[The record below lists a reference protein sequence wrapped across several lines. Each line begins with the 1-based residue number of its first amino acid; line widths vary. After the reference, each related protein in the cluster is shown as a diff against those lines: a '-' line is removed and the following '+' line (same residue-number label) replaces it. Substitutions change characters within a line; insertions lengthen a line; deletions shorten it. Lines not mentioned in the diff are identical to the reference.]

1 MVMEDTVQP
10 DGHGAP
16 LCGAKKRQGEGTCS
30 KTAGWGTDHPGTGR
44 CRLHGGATPTQGKAA
59 RSAKVEAE
67 ARTVLAT
74 LDVSPVENPLDAL
87 KRLAGQ
93 AVSWQEALA
102 VCVNRLGDRF
112 RYEGVAGGEQLR
124 SEMALYERA
133 MDRCGQILGMIAKL
147 NIDERLAVIS
157 EQQAEVV
164 IAAIDAALTHAG
176 IHGQAAAEAKR
187 VAATRLRSA

>member
-1 MVMEDTVQP
+1 MTVPP
-10 DGHGAP
+10 DPEGHDSRY
-16 LCGAKKRQGEGTCS
+16 CGARKHQGEGTC
-30 KTAGWGTDHPGTGR
+30 KRPPGWGTDHVGHGR
-44 CRLHGGATPTQGKAA
+44 CKLHGGSTVDQGKAA
-59 RSAKVEAE
+59 RAAKAEAE

-93 AVSWQEALA
+93 AVAWQEALA

-133 MDRCGQILGMIAKL
+133 MDRCGQILGLIAKL

-157 EQQAEVV
+157 EKQAEVV
-164 IAAIDAALTHAG
+164 ITAIDAALAHAG
-176 IHGQAAAEAKR
+176 VHGTAAAEAKR